1 MLSREAA
8 CIVLAFHHKTTM
20 AKVVQIVH
28 CFTKHLGLIQRVATH
43 TAQKHFKDTEA
54 ESKDFIA
61 MIKARLQGRN
71 KDDTLN
77 MDQTPIAYSFHSSMI
92 LEAGGT
98 KTIQVCASTTDTK
111 HVTAAATVTASGKM
125 LTLL

>member
-61 MIKARLQGRN
+61 MIKARLQGRK
-71 KDDTLN
+71 KDGILN
-77 MDQTPIAYSFHSSMI
+77 IDQTPMAYAFHTV
-92 LEAGGT
+92 LETVGT